1 MKKQLKKLLA
11 LGLSALLV
19 LAVSGCGSS
28 SSGSESSDS
37 GNSSSSDEVYRL
49 SVSIHDSA
57 QVPKTQYVQKWAD
70 AVTEASG
77 GRLEVTVYSGGTL
90 AASTEVLDAVKS
102 GTCSIGVVFSGFFT
116 GQFPL
121 SDVITM
127 PLAGLDNAVQATNVL
142 WDLWESTPEM
152 QAEYEDYKVIML
164 YAGPNNIICTNTP
177 VSTADDMRGLK
188 LRAAAGTATDMCSGW
203 NATPINMSSSEL
215 YQSMEKGVIDG
226 YIIDFTGVNS
236 WSLYEVTNYY
246 TALPFF
252 TQSWSVLMNK
262 DVYES
267 LPEDLQAI
275 IDEYST
281 RDWSI
286 GFGEVN
292 EEEANEAWETAENE
306 YGSTIIVPEGDDLAT
321 FQPAADAYVQNWIS
335 SITTD
340 TFDGQAF
347 YDEALALG
355 EQYAQ

>member
-142 WDLWESTPEM
+142 WDLWESTPET

-164 YAGPNNIICTNTP
+164 SAGPNNLICTNTP
-177 VSTADDMRGLK
+177 GSTADGMR
-188 LRAAAGTATDMCSGW
+188 
-203 NATPINMSSSEL
+203 
-215 YQSMEKGVIDG
+215 
-226 YIIDFTGVNS
+226 
-236 WSLYEVTNYY
+236 
-246 TALPFF
+246 
-252 TQSWSVLMNK
+252 
-262 DVYES
+262 
-267 LPEDLQAI
+267 
-275 IDEYST
+275 
-281 RDWSI
+281 
-286 GFGEVN
+286 
-292 EEEANEAWETAENE
+292 
-306 YGSTIIVPEGDDLAT
+306 
-321 FQPAADAYVQNWIS
+321 
-335 SITTD
+335 
-340 TFDGQAF
+340 
-347 YDEALALG
+347 
-355 EQYAQ
+355 